1 MASAGA
7 KDYCLVSI
15 VVVNWNGER
24 FLEACLQSLKRQ
36 TWPNTEVIVVDNG
49 SVDRSL
55 EILKKWAQES
65 SVRVIWLK
73 ENTGFTRANNLAFQ
87 HARGEWI
94 ALLNNDAVAES
105 DWLEKLLRRG
115 NPECRIGMLGGKILL
130 ADAPTR
136 LDKAG
141 HLIYRDGLNRGR
153 GTGREDIGQY
163 DQEEEIIW
171 PDGCASLYHRRLI
184 QETGGF
190 DEDFFAY
197 GDDADLGM
205 RARLLGWKG
214 WYVPDAVVFNRH
226 NATKGADYP
235 QKAKLVERNRLWLAL
250 KNFPAAILIQNPY
263 WTLRR
268 YLWQAYGAMRGRGS
282 SGRFA
287 EQHGRLR
294 LLYTLA
300 WAYLSAFKKL
310 IPILKK
316 RRRIQRGKSLSNR
329 EIAALLK
336 RFQIDVS
343 ELTLQ
348 E

>member
-1 MASAGA
+1 MADTR
-7 KDYCLVSI
+7 KETHPLVSI

-24 FLEACLQSLKRQ
+24 FLGECLQSLKRQ
-36 TWPNTEVIVVDNG
+36 TWPNKEVIVVDNG
-49 SVDRSL
+49 SVDRSI
-55 EILKKWAQES
+55 EILRQWTYEDN
-65 SVRVIWLK
+65 VRIIWLK

-87 HARGEWI
+87 YARGEWI
-94 ALLNNDAVAES
+94 ALLNNDAVAAA
-105 DWLEKLLRRG
+105 DWLEKLIFRG
-115 NPECRIGMLGGKILL
+115 DPEHRIGMLGGKILL
-130 ADAPTR
+130 ADSPTR

-153 GTGREDIGQY
+153 GTGREDVGQY
-163 DQEEEIIW
+163 DNEEEIIW
-171 PDGCASLYHRRLI
+171 PDGCASVYHRQLI
-184 QETGGF
+184 QDTGGF

-214 WYVPDAVVFNRH
+214 WYVPDAVVYHRH
-226 NATKGADYP
+226 SATAGTYSP
-235 QKAKLVERNRLWLAL
+235 LKAMLVERNRLWLAL
-250 KNFPAAILIQNPY
+250 KNFPPVILMQNPY

-268 YLWQAYGAMRGRGS
+268 YVWQAYGAMRGRGS

-287 EQHGRLR
+287 EQHGRIR
-294 LLYTLA
+294 LLRTLG
-300 WAYLSAFKKL
+300 WAYMSALKGL
-310 IPILKK
+310 IPILRK
-316 RRRIQRGKSLSNR
+316 RRRIQQGKSLSNR

-336 RFQIDVS
+336 RFQIDVG